1 LWTFLSNL
9 IDIFTGMIFFT
20 ESAEGDN
27 CHVPENDH
35 LFDEGALCAF
45 CGSVNPFPQSEV
57 VFLLQL

>member
-1 LWTFLSNL
+1 
-9 IDIFTGMIFFT
+9 MIFFT

-35 LFDEGALCAF
+35 LFDEGAFSAF